1 MLNTSFYRTKTLSFF
16 SKPSV
21 LFVSA
26 ATVIIIFAIVITASI
41 QSSTIETFSQV
52 ITVGPVWN
60 SISWTC
66 TSDADYT
73 VHATLIAYEENNRL
87 IIFQSNRGT
96 QPDFLLTPLE
106 IQSFTVGGQADST
119 ITITRSGEISG
130 FITLQTTSGA
140 TASCTEP

>member
-1 MLNTSFYRTKTLSFF
+1 LDKT
-16 SKPSV
+16 V
-21 LFVSA
+21 LLVSA
-26 ATVIIIFAIVITASI
+26 ATIIIIFTIVITASVH
-41 QSSTIETFSQV
+41 SSTMETYSQV

-60 SISWTC
+60 SDSWSC

-73 VHATLIAYEENNRL
+73 VHATLIAYEEDNRL

-119 ITITRSGEISG
+119 ITITKIGEVSG
-130 FITLQTTSGA
+130 FITLQTTMAA
-140 TASCTEP
+140 TATCIES